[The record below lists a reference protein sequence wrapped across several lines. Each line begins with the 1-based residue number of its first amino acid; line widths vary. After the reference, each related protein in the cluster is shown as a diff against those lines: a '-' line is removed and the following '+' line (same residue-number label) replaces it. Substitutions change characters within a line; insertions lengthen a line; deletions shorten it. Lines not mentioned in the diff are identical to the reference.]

1 MALEHA
7 RVAAPPR
14 RRVAIA
20 TLLIVA
26 IALLALGVTHVM
38 RRHEAVRLGYA
49 LSLETDA
56 LRVLEEDNR
65 RLRLERSMLRHPD
78 RIERHAQ
85 ALGMARPEPTQ
96 IRVVKTPGTTVATQ

>member
-1 MALEHA
+1 MTLEHA

-26 IALLALGVTHVM
+26 ISILALGITHVM
-38 RRHEAVRLGYA
+38 RRHDAVRLSYE
-49 LSLETDA
+49 LPRETET
-56 LRVLEEDNR
+56 LRALEEENR

-85 ALGMARPEPTQ
+85 ALGMARPEPHQ
-96 IRVVKTPGTTVATQ
+96 IRVVQTPGTTVATQ

>member
-7 RVAAPPR
+7 RVSAPPR

-26 IALLALGVTHVM
+26 VAILALGITHVM
-38 RRHEAVRLGYA
+38 RRHDAVRLGYA
-49 LSLETDA
+49 LSRETNA
-56 LRVLEEDNR
+56 LRAVGEKNR

-85 ALGMARPEPTQ
+85 ALGMARPEPAQ
-96 IRVVKTPGTTVATQ
+96 IRVVRTRGTTVASQ